1 VARVRDEEE
10 STTSLLRPLTG
21 TAPYR
26 PVILGG
32 RPTGVRIACNNGCD
46 VPAVSPHCAEHEMA
60 KVQLRKRGSA
70 HVTRNAQR
78 AACPLLEGHSPRP
91 A

>member
-10 STTSLLRPLTG
+10 STTSLLRPLTA

-32 RPTGVRIACNNGCD
+32 RPTGVRIACNNGCA
-46 VPAVSPHCAEHEMA
+46 VPAVSPHRAEHEMA
-60 KVQLRKRGSA
+60 SYNYAKEARLM
-70 HVTRNAQR
+70 
-78 AACPLLEGHSPRP
+78 
-91 A
+91 